1 MSYISSLCKCLE
13 STLFLLCHNVGITAP
28 SPLLLLSGI
37 WNKEWQSWTW
47 QPDVSQA
54 EREEKLGLWAA
65 LHHRTHTRGQT
76 CVCKHT
82 RSHALRYFGCWTIP
96 HFSFTP
102 FPLDQAFVGQRGFVS
117 CLSISPSFLL
127 YQSSASSLESI
138 QCPGSFHVIQ
148 TKGRE
153 KGCWKINSPPA
164 ARLHYSAFFLFI
176 YLFFFKQKKIIY
188 RQTDRQQRASLSQW
202 CCSATKSALLLGN
215 NSSKTGSLI

>member
-1 MSYISSLCKCLE
+1 MSYISSLCKCLG
-13 STLFLLCHNVGITAP
+13 SALVLPCDSVVITAP

-54 EREEKLGLWAA
+54 EREEKPGLWAA

-102 FPLDQAFVGQRGFVS
+102 FPLDPASVGQWGFVS
-117 CLSISPSFLL
+117 CLSISLSFLL
-127 YQSSASSLESI
+127 YQSSAGSLESI
-138 QCPGSFHVIQ
+138 QCPSSFHVIQ
-148 TKGRE
+148 TEGRE

-164 ARLHYSAFFLFI
+164 AWLHYSAFVLSLLVLFL
-176 YLFFFKQKKIIY
+176 LF
-188 RQTDRQQRASLSQW
+188 
-202 CCSATKSALLLGN
+202 
-215 NSSKTGSLI
+215 